1 MRVSIVIENGSTKIV
16 LSAEDELEKLLV
28 RGLPHLTAEK
38 VGDTITL
45 RPHEPPPAGYY
56 PSPLTNLSKFTGR
69 QS

>member
-28 RGLPHLTAEK
+28 RGLPRLIAEK
-38 VGDTITL
+38 TGDTITL
-45 RPHEPPPAGYY
+45 KVAHTVIQE
-56 PSPLTNLSKFTGR
+56 PLTNLAKFTGR